1 MQNVNKVAISSDSL
15 IGHLPFR
22 RHCLKDHD
30 SVGQLTH
37 TKFNQIV
44 MLHSNSSI
52 QRSLPLMTA
61 LNALLISSDDS
72 NEVHMGERVPWQKEV
87 WAYYNNI

>member
-1 MQNVNKVAISSDSL
+1 MQNVYKVAISSDSL

-30 SVGQLTH
+30 FVDQLTH
-37 TKFNQIV
+37 TKFNQIA
-44 MLHSNSSI
+44 LHSNSSI

-72 NEVHMGERVPWQKEV
+72 NEVHMGECTMAKGSMGLLQ
-87 WAYYNNI
+87 

>member
-1 MQNVNKVAISSDSL
+1 MQNVYKVAISSDSL

-30 SVGQLTH
+30 FVGQLTH

-44 MLHSNSSI
+44 MRYTQTQVFKDHF
-52 QRSLPLMTA
+52 
-61 LNALLISSDDS
+61 
-72 NEVHMGERVPWQKEV
+72 H
-87 WAYYNNI
+87 